1 MGYAVANQNII
12 PLPAAVGKIAPT
24 VDLSADV
31 ASRGGFRLEVEVDFD
46 VLADE
51 RSTDLGLM

>member
-1 MGYAVANQNII
+1 MRWPIKTSYHSRS
-12 PLPAAVGKIAPT
+12 AAVGKIAPT

-31 ASRGGFRLEVEVDFD
+31 ASRGGFRLEVEVDLD